1 MPLVSAVM
9 LCAVPLHGF
18 LPGELVALSFG
29 FALKHFR
36 FYYRVS
42 LQHWDIVTL
51 CKKNIVC
58 LGFAFQK
65 GMDQDVHWEASSR
78 LGCINKQRC
87 LLWREQEKCT
97 FLVSERRV
105 HQCLRCSTHYF
116 QFRIASHGFNVQTGT
131 WRSWHQDDCV
141 VIITWIEMFCL

>member
-9 LCAVPLHGF
+9 LRSMLRAVPLHG
-18 LPGELVALSFG
+18 LVAGELVALSFG

-51 CKKNIVC
+51 FKKNIVC

-65 GMDQDVHWEASSR
+65 GRDRDVDREASSYQAWLYEDTVLSIVKR
-78 LGCINKQRC
+78 AGK
-87 LLWREQEKCT
+87 
-97 FLVSERRV
+97 
-105 HQCLRCSTHYF
+105 
-116 QFRIASHGFNVQTGT
+116 
-131 WRSWHQDDCV
+131 
-141 VIITWIEMFCL
+141 M